1 MARSLLWWRTEE
13 EFGLNMGM
21 KYQNTLGREVHF
33 EGVGLHSGARIAVRL
48 KPARPNSGIHF
59 KRMDIPG
66 QPTIAARYHH
76 VVDTRLATTIGN
88 NGILVSTIEHL
99 MAAFWGAGIDNA
111 LVEIDGS
118 EVPIL
123 DGSAAPYLEI
133 LKQGG
138 LGMQASPRRYLRV
151 QRTIMVREGDAYIK
165 AMPADH
171 FSVTYSIDFPHPLV
185 GKQEYFYG
193 CGRTSFGREIA
204 QARTFGFLRD
214 VEKLQSMGLARGGS
228 LENAL
233 VFDDYRI
240 LNRDGFRYSDECVR
254 HKILDFM
261 GDLSLAGMSLAGRFE
276 VFKAGHSLHNRFLR
290 ELFNRPS
297 SYGIFMSPA
306 VQVPFFQHA
315 RIPGL
320 TDRFQAVGHPL

>member
-1 MARSLLWWRTEE
+1 M
-13 EFGLNMGM
+13 NMGM
-21 KYQNTLGREVHF
+21 EYQNTLGREVYF
-33 EGVGLHSGARIAVRL
+33 EGVGLHSGVRITVRL
-48 KPARPNSGIHF
+48 KPARPNSGILF
-59 KRMDIPG
+59 RRMDIPG
-66 QPTIAARYHH
+66 RPTIAARYHH

-133 LKQGG
+133 LRQGG
-138 LGMQASPRRYLRV
+138 LKTQASPRRTLQI
-151 QRTIMVREGDAYIK
+151 QRTILVREGDAYIK
-165 AMPADH
+165 AMPSPSNDL
-171 FSVTYSIDFPHPLV
+171 SVTYTIDFPHRLV
-185 GKQEYFYG
+185 GRQEFSYD
-193 CGRTSFGREIA
+193 CGRTAFGREIA
-204 QARTFGFLRD
+204 KARTFGFLKD

-233 VFDDYRI
+233 VFDEYQV
-240 LNRDGFRYSDECVR
+240 LNGDGFRYSDECVR

-261 GDLSLAGMSLAGRFE
+261 GDLSLAGMPLAGRFE
-276 VFKAGHSLHNRFLR
+276 VYKAGHSLHNRFLK
-290 ELFNRPS
+290 ELFNWPS
-297 SYGIFMSPA
+297 SYGIVVPSA

-315 RIPGL
+315 GMAGF
-320 TDRFQAVGHPL
+320 TDRFQPVGHPL